1 MKLTRVR
8 YPLWHLLWVLVS
20 LGLSACANQTA
31 SVSTPT
37 PQQSTQIQMLSG
49 TGSDDAVQWDFYC
62 TKGRNCGT
70 WSKIAVPSNW
80 ELQGFGGYDYGH
92 VVDKHDEQG
101 IYRRDFTI
109 PADWQGKTVNIVFD
123 GVMTDA
129 TVFVNGQQVGAK
141 HQGGFYRF
149 SYNIT
154 PFLKAGQSN
163 ELKVVVDKISAN
175 KHIEAAERQADYWVF
190 GGIFRQVFLQAVP
203 KAHIDWV
210 SLDAQANGQFNLD
223 AYLAG
228 DALPADSYLMGQILD
243 MAGNA
248 VGQPFRSAN
257 VSEAK
262 AHLTGKITAP
272 ALWSAETPNL
282 YQVRLQLK
290 HGATTLHSIDKTFG
304 FRTFEV
310 RPHDGLYLNGTKITL
325 KGVNRHSFRPE
336 TGRTLTKQISV
347 DDINLMKS
355 MNMNAVRMSHYP
367 PDVHFLE
374 AADRM
379 GIYVIDEL
387 TTWQQPVL
395 DTPTAQRLVG
405 ELVRRD
411 QVHPS
416 ILMWANGNEGGWNN
430 DVNDDYAKYDIQ
442 QRPVIHPWEL
452 FRHID
457 TDHYPTYAEL
467 LAKTEQN
474 EILMPT
480 EFLHGLYDGG
490 HGAGLRDFWNYISN
504 APFGAGGFLW
514 VLADEGVVRTDDNNR
529 IDTDGNHAP
538 DGIVGPHHEL
548 EGSYFTIKDIWAPI
562 KVVNIAN
569 GKTLSPQFNGE
580 LTIKNLYDFIDLS
593 GATLQWRLYS
603 AVTPFAGEPKLV
615 ASNSMALPAIKPQQQ
630 SKVQLALP
638 DNWQQQGRLEVEFV
652 DAKQAPIW
660 TDSWPIQS
668 AKALAEQTA
677 KDFVKQAP
685 APVTPQITLHTSKQL
700 QVTVADKI
708 INFDATTGLLQSYQ
722 KQGQVALTDGPLLL
736 RSDDSAFDSR
746 KGVWPL
752 HDSTRIDDAAA
763 VKAPTELQTATQ
775 HGDLV
780 ITVINP
786 PAGISKLIWTVHAAG
801 YLSLDL
807 DYQLDGK
814 YILHGVSFDYP
825 KTAIQHKRWLGD
837 GPYRVWANRLEGVQY
852 GVWHNDYNDGI
863 AGEKWQLP
871 EFKGYFSDMHWLT
884 LSGTLNG
891 QPNNISF
898 STPTNNLFV
907 RVMQPDDGAQPA
919 NTLSLHYPGEI
930 SFLHRIS
937 PIGTKFHPANEMG
950 PQGEAAREWGVR
962 NIQLDI
968 F

>member
-1 MKLTRVR
+1 MDISSVR
-8 YPLWHLLWVLVS
+8 SRLRQLMLLMLCW
-20 LGLSACANQTA
+20 GLAACANQTS
-31 SVSTPT
+31 SVLTAPAANV
-37 PQQSTQIQMLSG
+37 STQIQMLSG

-62 TKGRNCGT
+62 TKGRNCGQ

-101 IYRRDFTI
+101 IYRREFTL
-109 PADWQGKTVNIVFD
+109 PADWQDKTIKIVFD

-129 TVFVNGQQVGAK
+129 TVFVNGQQVGPT

-149 SYNIT
+149 SYDIT
-154 PFLKAGQSN
+154 PFLQQGQSN

-203 KAHIDWV
+203 NAYIDWV
-210 SLDAQANGQFNLD
+210 SLDAKASGKFSVD
-223 AYLAG
+223 AYVAGNTLA
-228 DALPADSYLMGQILD
+228 PNSYVTGQIFD
-243 MAGNA
+243 MDGKP
-248 VGQPFRSAN
+248 VGQPFSASGFKN
-257 VSEAK
+257 NK
-262 AHLTGKITAP
+262 AHLTAQLQAP
-272 ALWSAETPNL
+272 ALWTAETPSL

-290 HGATTLHSIDKTFG
+290 AGDTVLHSIDKTFG

-347 DDINLMKS
+347 DDIKLIKS

-387 TTWQQPVL
+387 TTWQKPVL
-395 DTPTAQRLVG
+395 DTTTAQRLIG

-411 QVHPS
+411 QIHPS

-430 DVNDDYAKYDIQ
+430 EVNDDYAKYDIQ

-490 HGAGLRDFWNYISN
+490 HGAGLHDFWNYISK

-514 VLADEGVVRTDDNNR
+514 VLADEGVVRTDENNR

-593 GATLQWRLYS
+593 GAKLQWRLYQP
-603 AVTPFAGEPKLV
+603 VTPFAGEPKLV
-615 ASNSMALPAIKPQQQ
+615 ASNTMALPAIKPRQQG
-630 SKVQLALP
+630 KVQLGLP
-638 DNWQQQGRLEVEFV
+638 KHWQQQGRLEVEFFN
-652 DAKQAPIW
+652 AKQQSIW
-660 TDSWPIQS
+660 TDTWPIQS
-668 AKALAEQTA
+668 AAAMAQQTAQDFIEQTKTPA
-677 KDFVKQAP
+677 NAAP
-685 APVTPQITLHTSKQL
+685 KVTLHTSKQL

-722 KQGQVALTDGPLLL
+722 KQGQAALTHGPILL

-752 HDSTRIDDAAA
+752 HDATRVDRQAAKDKQSTALKVTTDND
-763 VKAPTELQTATQ
+763 
-775 HGDLV
+775 DLV
-780 ITVINP
+780 IQVINP
-786 PAGISKLIWTVHAAG
+786 PAGMTKLIWTVHSAG
-801 YLSLDL
+801 YLSMDL

-837 GPYRVWANRLEGVQY
+837 GPYRVWANRLEGVKY
-852 GVWHNDYNDGI
+852 GTWANDYNDGA
-863 AGEKWQLP
+863 AGEKWQFP
-871 EFKGYFSDMHWLT
+871 EFKGYFSDIHWLT
-884 LSGTLNG
+884 LTGNSSKM
-891 QPNNISF
+891 SF
-898 STPTNNLFV
+898 STPTKNLFV

-919 NTLSLHYPGEI
+919 DTLSLHYPGEI

-937 PIGTKFHPANEMG
+937 PIGTKFHPANDMG
-950 PQGEAAREWGVR
+950 PQGEAMREWGIR
-962 NIQLDI
+962 NIKLDI

>member
-1 MKLTRVR
+1 MDIRSVR
-8 YPLWHLLWVLVS
+8 HRLWQLFVVGLS
-20 LGLSACANQTA
+20 LGLAACSNQT
-31 SVSTPT
+31 
-37 PQQSTQIQMLSG
+37 PQAAAPSAKVTTQIQMLSG

-62 TKGRNCGT
+62 TKGRNCGK

-101 IYRRDFTI
+101 IYRRDFSI
-109 PADWQGKTVNIVFD
+109 PSDWQSKTIKIVFD

-149 SYNIT
+149 SYDIT

-190 GGIFRQVFLQAVP
+190 GGIFRQVFLQALP
-203 KAHIDWV
+203 KSYIDWV
-210 SLDAQANGQFNLD
+210 SLDAKANGQFALD
-223 AYLAG
+223 AYVGG
-228 DALPADSYLMGQILD
+228 DALPANSYVEGQILD
-243 MAGNA
+243 MAGNP
-248 VGQPFRSAN
+248 VGKPFSSGS
-257 VSEAK
+257 VSEHK
-262 AHLTGKITAP
+262 AHLTAQIDAP
-272 ALWSAETPNL
+272 ALWTAETPNL

-290 HGATTLHSIDKTFG
+290 AGANTVHSLDKTFG

-336 TGRTLTKQISV
+336 TGRTLTKQISI
-347 DDINLMKS
+347 DDIKLIKS

-387 TTWQQPVL
+387 TTWQKPVL

-411 QVHPS
+411 QIHPS

-430 DVNDDYAKYDIQ
+430 EVNDDYAKYDLQ

-514 VLADEGVVRTDDNNR
+514 VLADEGVVRTDENNR

-593 GATLQWRLYS
+593 GATLEWRLYQP
-603 AVTPFAGEPKLV
+603 VTPFAGKAKLV
-615 ASNSMALPAIKPQQQ
+615 ASHKMALPAIKPKQQG
-630 SKVQLALP
+630 KVQLALP
-638 DNWQQQGRLEVEFV
+638 DNWQQQGRLEVEFYN
-652 DAKQAPIW
+652 AKHEPIW
-660 TDSWPIQS
+660 TDTWPIQT
-668 AKALAEQTA
+668 ATAAAQQAEQ
-677 KDFVKQAP
+677 DFTKQAQSGSK
-685 APVTPQITLHTSKQL
+685 PQITLHTSKQL
-700 QVTVADKI
+700 QVSVADTI

-722 KQGQVALTDGPLLL
+722 KQGQAALTHGPVLL

-746 KGVWPL
+746 RGVWPL
-752 HDSTRIDDAAA
+752 HDGTRVDD
-763 VKAPTELQTATQ
+763 KATAKGTTELKTTTQ
-775 HGDLV
+775 NGDIV
-780 ITVINP
+780 ITVVNP

-801 YLSLDL
+801 YLSMDL

-814 YILHGVSFDYP
+814 YVLHGVSFDYP
-825 KTAIQHKRWLGD
+825 KAAIQHKRWLGD
-837 GPYRVWANRLEGVQY
+837 GPYRVWANRLEGVKY
-852 GVWHNDYNDGI
+852 GTWENDYNDGI
-863 AGEKWQLP
+863 AGEKWQFP
-871 EFKGYFSDMHWLT
+871 EFKGYFSDIHWLT
-884 LSGTLNG
+884 LTG
-891 QPNNISF
+891 NNSKISF

-950 PQGEAAREWGVR
+950 PQGEAMREWGIR
-962 NIQLDI
+962 NIKLDI

>member
-1 MKLTRVR
+1 MNISRIKLA
-8 YPLWHLLWVLVS
+8 LMLFVS
-20 LGLSACANQTA
+20 SWLMACAYQQGLT
-31 SVSTPT
+31 VTPPAANVT
-37 PQQSTQIQMLSG
+37 TQIQMLSG
-49 TGSDDAVQWDFYC
+49 TGSDDAVEWDFYC
-62 TKGRNCGT
+62 SKGRNCGK

-101 IYRRDFTI
+101 IYRREFTI
-109 PADWQGKTVNIVFD
+109 PADWQNKTIKIVFD
-123 GVMTDA
+123 GVMTDT

-149 SYNIT
+149 SYDIT
-154 PFLKAGQSN
+154 PFLKANQSN

-190 GGIFRQVFLQAVP
+190 GGIFRQVFLQALP
-203 KAHIDWV
+203 QAHIDWV
-210 SLDAQANGQFNLD
+210 SLDAKASGKFTLD
-223 AYLAG
+223 AYLEGAN
-228 DALPADSYLMGQILD
+228 LPANAYVEARILD
-243 MAGNA
+243 MAGNP
-248 VGQPFRSAN
+248 VGKPFSSTSVTEN
-257 VSEAK
+257 K
-262 AHLTGKITAP
+262 AHLSAQITAP
-272 ALWSAETPNL
+272 ALWTAETPNL

-290 HGATTLHSIDKTFG
+290 AGNNILHSIDKTFG

-310 RPHDGLYLNGTKITL
+310 RPHDGLYLNGTRITL

-336 TGRTLTKQISV
+336 TGRTLTQQISV
-347 DDINLMKS
+347 DDIKLIKS

-374 AADRM
+374 AADRL

-395 DTPTAQRLVG
+395 DTETAQRLVG
-405 ELVRRD
+405 ELVQRD
-411 QVHPS
+411 QIHPS

-514 VLADEGVVRTDDNNR
+514 VLADEGLVRTDDNNR

-562 KVVNIAN
+562 KVVNLAN
-569 GKTLSPQFNGE
+569 GKALSPQFNGL

-593 GATLQWRLYS
+593 GAQMEWRLYQPVS
-603 AVTPFAGEPKLV
+603 AFAGAPKLV
-615 ASNSMALPAIKPQQQ
+615 ASKRVALPAIKPQQMAA
-630 SKVQLALP
+630 VQLGLP
-638 DNWQQQGRLEVEFV
+638 ADWAQQGRLEVEFIN
-652 DAKQAPIW
+652 AKQQSIW
-660 TDSWPIQS
+660 TNTWPIQS
-668 AKALAEQTA
+668 AASIAAQTA
-677 KDFVKQAP
+677 NDFSQRAKVAASGQAK
-685 APVTPQITLHTSKQL
+685 APTITQHTAQLL
-700 QVTVADKI
+700 QVEVSDKLI
-708 INFDATTGLLQSYQ
+708 RFDAKTGLLLSYQ
-722 KQGQVALTDGPLLL
+722 KQGQTAALSNGPLLL

-746 KGVWPL
+746 KGAWPV
-752 HDSTRIDDAAA
+752 HDSTRVDANTA
-763 VKAPTELQTATQ
+763 VKKATELQTTLQ
-775 HGDLV
+775 NGDLV
-780 ITVINP
+780 ITVVNP

-801 YLSLDL
+801 YLSMDL

-814 YILHGVSFDYP
+814 YVLHGVGFDYP
-825 KTAIQHKRWLGD
+825 KAAMQHKRWLGD
-837 GPYRVWANRLEGVQY
+837 GPYRVWANRLEGVKFAT
-852 GVWHNDYNDGI
+852 WENDYNEGV
-863 AGEKWQLP
+863 AGEKWQFP
-871 EFKGYFSDMHWLT
+871 EFKGYFSDIYWLT
-884 LSGTLNG
+884 FSGDNSS
-891 QPNNISF
+891 ISF
-898 STPTNNLFV
+898 STPTKDLFT
-907 RVMQPDDGAQPA
+907 RVMQPDDGALPA
-919 NTLSLHYPGEI
+919 NTLSLHYPAAI

-950 PQGEAAREWGVR
+950 PQGEAMREWGVR
-962 NIQLDI
+962 NIKLDI
-968 F
+968 Y